1 MLKDGD
7 KFTPMVL
14 HIVPTK
20 LRRSVKQ
27 MLHEMN
33 EKVGSYVQGQI
44 TVALCVAVMFMV
56 GYSVIGLRYGLI
68 FGLLACPLN
77 LIPYFGSALAMIPPL
92 IMGALTSPRMILAV
106 IIVFFIEWL
115 IETQVI
121 HRL

>member
-1 MLKDGD
+1 LKDGD

-77 LIPYFGSALAMIPPL
+77 LIPYFVSALA
-92 IMGALTSPRMILAV
+92 
-106 IIVFFIEWL
+106 
-115 IETQVI
+115 
-121 HRL
+121 